1 MGTSLP
7 VAFPRNVF
15 VYWTTLGSEFWLP
28 FILPFRKIV
37 FWFSVLSPPSF
48 SELYKRTFFKTNYT
62 FAFKSKLLNGRP
74 IFVWH
79 QMTFYFNLFF
89 FTIIYNLFIYN
100 FWLYVW
106 RSLLKTCTSEFI
118 SIYFCM
124 FNSFCIYVFL
134 KHYCLVHK
142 VVWIVDF

>member
-1 MGTSLP
+1 MYLFIGLPWAVNSDCHSFFHLGRLSSDFQSFHLHPSQNYIKEHSLKQI
-7 VAFPRNVF
+7 
-15 VYWTTLGSEFWLP
+15 
-28 FILPFRKIV
+28 ILLL
-37 FWFSVLSPPSF
+37 LSPNF
-48 SELYKRTFFKTNYT
+48 WMGGLFLFDIK
-62 FAFKSKLLNGRP
+62 
-74 IFVWH
+74 WH
-79 QMTFYFNLFF
+79 FISTFF